1 MSDRSLLST
10 TNSGEGRTE
19 TLIRPGRLSQ
29 GRVPGRLSQRQGRAS
44 RNSNITLRP
53 DPGDSHYTDPG
64 GVPGRLS
71 HRQGRGPW
79 SSFTSARKGGRG
91 RLSHRPTCMK
101 ELVRGDSH
109 TAHAGPKFKKTKGKV
124 ETRGNRKISK
134 D

>member
-53 DPGDSHYTDPG
+53 DPGDSHYADPG
-64 GVPGRLS
+64 GGRGRLS
-71 HRQGRGPW
+71 HRQGRG
-79 SSFTSARKGGRG
+79 AVVVLHIGKKG
-91 RLSHRPTCMK
+91 
-101 ELVRGDSH
+101 EAVVVFH
-109 TAHAGPKFKKTKGKV
+109 TGQHA
-124 ETRGNRKISK
+124 
-134 D
+134 